1 MLKYRRSSSSSLRY
15 TVLLVEPNA
24 NMRAM
29 IVAYLQRKFRVICYG
44 DGLSAIA
51 GLRGGAGVD
60 AMLVS
65 DSLRN
70 PSTQE
75 WTQVIKASGLFGS
88 IPVVCLTQHSQFRK
102 ANLHKGADV
111 FLTKPFNPEKLEGAI
126 HQLIR
131 LQSVVSHG

>member
-1 MLKYRRSSSSSLRY
+1 
-15 TVLLVEPNA
+15 
-24 NMRAM
+24 MRAM
-29 IVAYLQRKFRVICYG
+29 IVAYLKRKFRVICYG

-51 GLRGGAGVD
+51 GLRSGTGVD
-60 AMLVS
+60 AILIS

-75 WTQVIKASGLFGS
+75 WTQVVKASGLFSS
-88 IPVVCLTQHSQFRK
+88 IPVVCLIQHSQYRK